1 MSNEGNDRIPLEGEH
16 PVAEIELKK
25 VEEVPAL
32 VIEKPSEDAPLT
44 QAEFQAQL
52 EKLQARARAAG
63 LRPLQVMMAAYAKRG
78 MAVIEGVLSALEEG
92 VPAPPVEKKEK

>member
-1 MSNEGNDRIPLEGEH
+1 MMSNEGNDRIPPEGGH
-16 PVAEIELKK
+16 PTAEVELKK
-25 VEEVPAL
+25 VEETTAL
-32 VIEKPSEDAPLT
+32 VIEKPSEDVPLT

-78 MAVIEGVLSALEEG
+78 MAVIEGVLNALEEG
-92 VPAPPVEKKEK
+92 SNTPPKKEK